1 MLDTG
6 QTAVA
11 VGGPAVLA
19 LLRRRGKYGQGD
31 CKVSRYLN
39 IIFPPMQ
46 QAYDGVYIVCL
57 NVHGLHGICY
67 FGHGIIYSSPGSS
80 RNILTFP
87 SIQEQNIKT

>member
-1 MLDTG
+1 M
-6 QTAVA
+6 A
-11 VGGPAVLA
+11 VGGPGVLA

-31 CKVSRYLN
+31 CKVSRSRYLN

-57 NVHGLHGICY
+57 NVHELHGICY

>member
-46 QAYDGVYIVCL
+46 QAYDGVYIVC
-57 NVHGLHGICY
+57 
-67 FGHGIIYSSPGSS
+67 
-80 RNILTFP
+80 
-87 SIQEQNIKT
+87 